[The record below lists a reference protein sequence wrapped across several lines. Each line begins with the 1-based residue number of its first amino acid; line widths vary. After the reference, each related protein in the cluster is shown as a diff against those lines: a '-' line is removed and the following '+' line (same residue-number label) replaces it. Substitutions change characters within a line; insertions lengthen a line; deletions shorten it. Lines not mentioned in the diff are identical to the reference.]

1 MNRPLVL
8 IILDGWGYAPPSKA
22 NAIALARKPN
32 YDRLLTEYPN
42 TLIHTSGRFVGLP
55 QGQMG
60 NSEVGHLNIGAGRV
74 VYMDITKI
82 DLMIEKGDLYSNPVL
97 MEAMKNARHGGRQL
111 HLFGLLSDGGVHSHQ
126 NHLYALLRMAKQ
138 NGVDRTYVHCFMDGR
153 DTLPTNGAVY
163 LQQLQQKMR
172 ELGGKI
178 ASVSGRYYAMD
189 RDKKWDRELKAFDAM
204 VAGKAE
210 GGEFVDPIQ
219 GAKESYNR
227 GVTDEF
233 IVPFVC
239 VDNRGAPVAAIRD
252 EDSVINFNFR
262 ADRARQIT
270 RCLARESGL
279 TAQGGRDLPDAEALD
294 AAIPRERVPKRLKY
308 TCMSHYDK
316 QFTLP
321 YVVTPD
327 ALKNILANVMAE
339 HQLRNLRVAETEKY
353 AHVTYFFN
361 GGIEKPFAGEDRML
375 VPSQK
380 VATYDLKPEMSA
392 AGIAES
398 VIKAANDSTFDVVIV
413 NFANADMVGHS
424 GKIPPT
430 VQAVETVDAC
440 LGEIYTAVRRAGGAM
455 LITAGHGNAEM
466 MIDPAT
472 GGPHTAHTTNP
483 VPFIAV
489 SEDAQKFTLRENGSL
504 QDISPTV
511 LGMLGFAQPAEMTGH
526 GLRGNDLRNKDLMN
540 NDLGNS
546 DLQGTDLR
554 VSKSS

>member
-1 MNRPLVL
+1 MHRPLVL
-8 IILDGWGYAPPSKA
+8 IILDGWGYAPPSRA

-55 QGQMG
+55 EGQMG
-60 NSEVGHLNIGAGRV
+60 NSEVGHLNIGAGRI

-82 DLMIEKGDLYSNPVL
+82 DLMIESGDLFSNPVL
-97 MEAMKNARHGGRQL
+97 MEAMKNARSGGRRL
-111 HLFGLLSDGGVHSHQ
+111 HLCGLLSDGGVHSHQ

-138 NGVDRTYVHCFMDGR
+138 TGVDRTYVHCFMDGR

-172 ELGGKI
+172 ELGGRI

-189 RDKKWDRELKAFDAM
+189 RDKRWDRELKAFDAM

-210 GGEFVDPIQ
+210 GGEFVDPVQ
-219 GAKESYNR
+219 GVKDSYNR
-227 GVTDEF
+227 DVTDEF
-233 IVPFVC
+233 IVPFTC
-239 VDNRGAPVAAIRD
+239 VDNRGAPVATIRD
-252 EDSVINFNFR
+252 DDSVINFNFR

-294 AAIPRERVPKRLKY
+294 STIPRSRAPKNLKY
-308 TCMSHYDK
+308 MCMTQYDK

-321 YVVTPD
+321 FVVQPD
-327 ALKNILANVMAE
+327 SLKNILANVMAQ
-339 HQLRNLRVAETEKY
+339 HDLRNLRVAETEKY

-361 GGIEKPFAGEDRML
+361 GGIEKPFPGEDRVL

-392 AGIAES
+392 AGIADA
-398 VIKAANDSTFDVVIV
+398 VIKATNDSAFDVVIV

-440 LGEIYTAVRRAGGAM
+440 LGEIYRAVRARGGAM
-455 LITAGHGNAEM
+455 LITADHGNAEM
-466 MIDPAT
+466 MIDPVT

-483 VPFIAV
+483 VPFIVVAEN
-489 SEDAQKFTLRENGSL
+489 SKQFTLRPGGSL
-504 QDISPTV
+504 RDISPTI
-511 LGMLGFAQPAEMTGH
+511 LGMLGIDQPREMTGH
-526 GLRGNDLRNKDLMN
+526 
-540 NDLGNS
+540 
-546 DLQGTDLR
+546 DLR
-554 VSKSS
+554 VRKGSSHGISAKVQNLSS